1 MDLGLQGKRVLVTA
15 STRGIGFAVA
25 RRMGLEGAKVFV
37 TSRRREAVEEAVKR
51 LRDEGIEAY
60 GEPADLTVR
69 EQAIGIVHRAAEVL
83 DGLDILVYNTG
94 GPKPGAFTELS
105 LEDWE
110 YAVRLLL
117 LSAIWVTK
125 TAIPYLEKGVDP
137 AIVYIS
143 SIAIRE
149 PIPGL
154 ALSNIVRVALAGLT
168 RTLAHE
174 LGPKGIRVNMV
185 MPGITLT
192 QRVRE
197 IAEHRAKVEGKPVD
211 QVIREMAADIPL
223 GRPADPDEIA
233 RVVAFVA
240 SPAASFLN
248 GAAIPVDGGQ
258 LKSIL

>member
-1 MDLGLQGKRVLVTA
+1 MDLGLRGKRVLVTA

-25 RRMGLEGAKVFV
+25 RRMGLEGATVFV
-37 TSRRREAVEEAVKR
+37 TSRRREAVEEAVRR
-51 LRDEGIEAY
+51 LRAEGVEAY
-60 GEPADLTVR
+60 GEPADITVR
-69 EQAIGIVHRAAEVL
+69 EQAAGIVRRAAEAMG
-83 DGLDILVYNTG
+83 GLDILVYNTG
-94 GPKPGAFTELS
+94 GPRPGSFTELT

-117 LSAIWVTK
+117 LSAVWVTR
-125 TAIPYLEKGVDP
+125 AALPYLERGRDP
-137 AIVYIS
+137 AIVYLS

-149 PIPGL
+149 PMPGL
-154 ALSNIVRVALAGLT
+154 ALSNVVRVALAGLT
-168 RTLAHE
+168 RTLARE

-197 IAEHRAKVEGKPVD
+197 IAEHRARREGKPVE
-211 QVIREMAADIPL
+211 QVIKEMAAEIPL

-258 LKSIL
+258 LRSIL